1 MIYIAFFS
9 FTSSL
14 CTLPWNHMVHTTA
27 ASVCSYYLLT
37 TYMSNDF
44 SEPWFV
50 GLNGT
55 KIYLKSPMT
64 WCCTKGALRKIF
76 YFFDLIFLVCLI
88 LVIWCAISRKN
99 WNCVQCRTLWVRVR
113 NAARRSREMPKWW
126 CVVLIGSCEIAQQF
140 SPEMR
145 AASGRPPL
153 FILVEQKIRL
163 VCRFLFF
170 WASHAF

>member
-1 MIYIAFFS
+1 
-9 FTSSL
+9 
-14 CTLPWNHMVHTTA
+14 MVHTTA

-64 WCCTKGALRKIF
+64 WCCSKGALRKIF
-76 YFFDLIFLVCLI
+76 YFFYLIFFVSSHFSDFDVRFHVKIGIVCNAGRYGY
-88 LVIWCAISRKN
+88 V
-99 WNCVQCRTLWVRVR
+99 RTY
-113 NAARRSREMPKWW
+113 AARRSREMPKWW

>member
-1 MIYIAFFS
+1 MIDIAHFFHN
-9 FTSSL
+9 FNSL

-76 YFFDLIFLVCLI
+76 YFFDLIFFGLSHFSDFDVRFHVKIGTVCNAGRYGL
-88 LVIWCAISRKN
+88 AMG
-99 WNCVQCRTLWVRVR
+99 TYVR
-113 NAARRSREMPKWW
+113 MPPGGVGK
-126 CVVLIGSCEIAQQF
+126 CQNGGVS
-140 SPEMR
+140 S
-145 AASGRPPL
+145 
-153 FILVEQKIRL
+153 
-163 VCRFLFF
+163 
-170 WASHAF
+170 

>member
-1 MIYIAFFS
+1 MINIAHFFHN
-9 FTSSL
+9 FNSL

-76 YFFDLIFLVCLI
+76 YFFDLIFFGLSHFSDFDVRFHVKIGTVC
-88 LVIWCAISRKN
+88 
-99 WNCVQCRTLWVRVR
+99 
-113 NAARRSREMPKWW
+113 NAGRYGYGYVMPPGGVGK
-126 CVVLIGSCEIAQQF
+126 CQNGGVS
-140 SPEMR
+140 S
-145 AASGRPPL
+145 
-153 FILVEQKIRL
+153 
-163 VCRFLFF
+163 
-170 WASHAF
+170 